1 MMRKLIVPLVL
12 TSSFLLSGC
21 VASIAASALGSAVQ
35 SARSKQQA
43 GREPLDPQAA
53 REACSAHAAQ
63 HGEVKI
69 IDVENRSSSKLIVW
83 GTVQTG
89 QERRSFECGYRGKIS
104 GFKLRE
110 IKTRTTR
117 AS

>member
-1 MMRKLIVPLVL
+1 MRRLIVPLVL

-35 SARSKQQA
+35 SARSKQEA

-53 REACSAHAAQ
+53 REACSSHASQ

-69 IDVENRSSSKLIVW
+69 IDVENRSSSKLVVW
-83 GTVQTG
+83 GTVQKG
-89 QERRSFECGYRGKIS
+89 QQRRSFECGYSGKVS

-110 IKTRTTR
+110 IRTRTTPT
-117 AS
+117 S